1 MELAQSIAPLNF
13 PLSRSLESVSQFF
26 SLGLATAMEAAT
38 SALATEEEAAI
49 REEEEEMLG
58 GQAAVGQT
66 TKGNLIRRG
75 TVAILSK

>member
-1 MELAQSIAPLNF
+1 
-13 PLSRSLESVSQFF
+13 
-26 SLGLATAMEAAT
+26 MEAAT

-58 GQAAVGQT
+58 GQAVVGQI
-66 TKGNLIRRG
+66 TKGNLILRG